1 MHAMTLIMRF
11 NLFEA
16 GDTFHRQTLGT
27 ATGTPSAVTHAT
39 LYYGFHEISKL
50 MAKYMRHFVYYRR
63 YIDEKCILWNNY
75 NVPDA
80 WDNVVR
86 DVNNFEL
93 LKWKV
98 ENKGRKVNVLDLTIT
113 INESGRIE
121 ARTCQKPMNLYSST
135 TADRTLGYPD
145 TTDNRTRIFRDTA

>member
-1 MHAMTLIMRF
+1 ML
-11 NLFEA
+11 
-16 GDTFHRQTLGT
+16 
-27 ATGTPSAVTHAT
+27 ST
-39 LYYGFHEISKL
+39 LYYGFHEITKL

-145 TTDNRTRIFRDTA
+145 TTDDRTRIFRDTA